1 MQAQQAVPGLA
12 CDVLV
17 IGAGPAGSA
26 AAHVLA
32 RAGLKVLQI
41 DQHPEGRDKV
51 CGDGLIPDSHQAL
64 ARLGLLDRVRAMARP
79 VPHVRCVAP
88 GGGHVDVPGRLSV
101 LPRQQLDALLL
112 GAAQAAGARFLQ
124 ARFEAPLE
132 EDGRVVGARI
142 TVGHAEELVRAP
154 WVLLATGAVPKALQ
168 AAGMCTRHTPSG
180 VALRGYVK
188 APSMVGRITGLEVVC
203 SRAVRPGYG
212 WIFPGPNGTF
222 NIGAGVTDAYSAVDG
237 KGQKVAPNLRGL
249 FDAFVADYPPAA
261 ALMREGTLV
270 GELKGAP
277 LRCTLEGARH
287 TRPGLMVIGEA
298 AGSTYS
304 FTGEGIGKAMQTGMA
319 AADALLSLEP
329 AAQREPSVA
338 DDERVRSAYEAA
350 LLALLP
356 KFRMYERANAVNAT
370 PWFLDLLIWCARRSP
385 RLVQRM
391 QGVLEETSNP
401 GHVVGLRGLWRILT
415 T

>member
-1 MQAQQAVPGLA
+1 MNAA

-32 RAGLKVLQI
+32 QAGLQVLQI
-41 DQHPEGRDKV
+41 DQHPAGRDKV
-51 CGDGLIPDSHQAL
+51 CGDGLIPDAHQAL
-64 ARLGLLDRVRAMARP
+64 ARLGLLEQVRALAQS

-101 LPRQQLDALLL
+101 LPRQRLDALLL

-124 ARFEAPLE
+124 ARFEAPVE

-142 TVGHAEELVRAP
+142 TVGEVEQEVRAP

-212 WIFPGPNGTF
+212 WIFPGPDGTF
-222 NIGAGVTDAYSAVDG
+222 NIGAGVTEAYSAVDG
-237 KGQKVAPNLRGL
+237 KGQKSAPNLRRL

-261 ALMREGTLV
+261 ALMREGTLM

-277 LRCTLEGARH
+277 LRCTLEGARY
-287 TRPGLMVIGEA
+287 TRPGLMVVGEA
-298 AGSTYS
+298 AGSTYT

-319 AADALLSLEP
+319 AGDALLALAP
-329 AAQREPSVA
+329 AAQRAPSAA
-338 DDERVRSAYEAA
+338 DDAQVRSAYEAA
-350 LLALLP
+350 LLALAP

-370 PWFLDLLIWCARRSP
+370 PWFLDLLIWRARRSP

-391 QGVLEETSNP
+391 QGVLDETSNP
-401 GHVVGLRGLWRILT
+401 GNLVGVRGLWRILT